1 MSSHILLETT
11 LTNNVHNNVIA
22 RLRCRRDIKCQC
34 ALHTDRVFSKAAIA
48 LGATTEYAAFV
59 ARCTHGYNKRT
70 MLYHD
75 ARHICLKQKNKNWN
89 QLIKWWHKKIQVFQL
104 RCEIFVLPQQ
114 LFIDTRH
121 CFCLA
126 LYTRCLVRRCIGFA
140 TGSCVG
146 VDEHMWIMVQWIFPS
161 FFDSRLCYEPRMIDT
176 VSCYHFPAL
185 MLQYA
190 CVQIGSV
197 WAWFHWAATGR
208 MTEPKIGGF
217 NFFQIRHCWISFTVH
232 AWSADEHM
240 WDPKVFY
247 HASHDG
253 HFRFSQNV
261 VHYIERNYQNS
272 NELRSRYTEG
282 DTGLHITSHHIR
294 SHDIHIP

>member
-34 ALHTDRVFSKAAIA
+34 ALHTDRCFRKPRLHLVLRLNMRLLLPDAHMDTTNA
-48 LGATTEYAAFV
+48 LC
-59 ARCTHGYNKRT
+59 CTMMHDTFAWNK
-70 MLYHD
+70 
-75 ARHICLKQKNKNWN
+75 QNKNWN

-161 FFDSRLCYEPRMIDT
+161 FFDSRLCYESRMIDT

-185 MLQYA
+185 MLHYA

-240 WDPKVFY
+240 WDPEVFY

-272 NELRSRYTEG
+272 NELRSIG
-282 DTGLHITSHHIR
+282 QWSDDASMPLAIV
-294 SHDIHIP
+294 